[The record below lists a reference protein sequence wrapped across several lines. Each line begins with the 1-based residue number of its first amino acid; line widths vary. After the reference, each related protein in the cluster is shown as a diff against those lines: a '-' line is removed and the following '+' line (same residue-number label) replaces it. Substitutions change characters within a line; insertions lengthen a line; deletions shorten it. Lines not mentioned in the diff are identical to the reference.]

1 MGYLKIKFS
10 ADNAIVEQ
18 IQEDGKILNSKSF
31 SFFGNDTD
39 EMLRQLGAEIKGE
52 FSDYVGAVV
61 YGTQESSYSKSVIEY
76 NGEKA
81 DAKLQ
86 IIMKK

>member
-52 FSDYVGAVV
+52 FSD
-61 YGTQESSYSKSVIEY
+61 
-76 NGEKA
+76 
-81 DAKLQ
+81 
-86 IIMKK
+86 